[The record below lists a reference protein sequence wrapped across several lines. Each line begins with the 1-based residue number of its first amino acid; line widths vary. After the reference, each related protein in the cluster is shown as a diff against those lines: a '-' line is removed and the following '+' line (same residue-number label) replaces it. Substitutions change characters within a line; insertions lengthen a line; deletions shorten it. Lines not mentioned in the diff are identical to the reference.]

1 MIIIGGVM
9 NASYPHCDEIPLK
22 KAALQYPLMF
32 ITIFHCT
39 PHISL
44 GFVLKYTTEGFE
56 SELREM

>member
-1 MIIIGGVM
+1 M

-32 ITIFHCT
+32 ITVFHCT